1 MKYDTGSAVD
11 SSRPD
16 EGQQFRR
23 FVGAGEGP
31 IQSKVLSRFL
41 HSLNNLLT
49 VANGYVSLLEPCPS
63 GDASLRELHREAL
76 HAGER
81 AAAVSQA
88 LQSLM
93 LGQLASEELH
103 PVFVD
108 DMIRSLE
115 PLLSAVTGRQ
125 VPIHLDLSSRVGPIL
140 VNPPLLLRAIT
151 ACLADAL
158 PDRSSSSICFTVC
171 REQNTDSPQ
180 APWALLRIVSMAPP
194 GEPPGAIGFA
204 VSQLNELLA
213 TWDGSARNVQT
224 PGTHWD
230 LRILLPACDEQNTPL
245 CNGPRASAG
254 TRPCWRVLVV
264 EEDPAQLRILESGL
278 LDAGLA
284 VASFTRGSVALESIR
299 QDPHHYNLVISD
311 ILGSDLTGLELARAL
326 RLESPC
332 THVVFS
338 TSAERLALAKSSTN
352 APLLSR
358 PFDMAQVLDTVDS
371 LCGTARPT
379 ILVADDEESVRLLVR
394 QCLAEEGYVVLEA
407 DDGLHACEVLQEREV
422 QLLIVDL
429 VMPAH
434 EGLETIRSI
443 CRRGHRLKILAISGQ
458 RPEYLKAAGLLGAD
472 AVLRKPFSPVE
483 LRAAV
488 ERLLKQEET
497 SSV

>member
-1 MKYDTGSAVD
+1 MKHDAAGAIGNSPPND
-11 SSRPD
+11 
-16 EGQQFRR
+16 GLQFRR
-23 FVGAGEGP
+23 FVGTGDGP

-76 HAGER
+76 QAGER
-81 AAAVSQA
+81 AAAVSRA

-93 LGQLASEELH
+93 LGQSPPEELH

-108 DMIRSLE
+108 DLIRSLE

-125 VPIHLDLSSRVGPIL
+125 VPIHLDLSSRVGPAL

-151 ACLADAL
+151 ACIADAL
-158 PDRSSSSICFTVC
+158 PERTASSICFTVC
-171 REQNTDSPQ
+171 REQPADSPQ
-180 APWALLRIVSMAPP
+180 SPGALLRIVSMAQP
-194 GEPPGAIGFA
+194 GENPGPAGFA
-204 VSQLNELLA
+204 VEQVNELLA
-213 TWDGSARNVQT
+213 PWDGAAWNVQT

-230 LRILLPACDEQNTPL
+230 LRILLPSCDEQRTPL
-245 CNGPRASAG
+245 CNGARASAG

-264 EEDPAQLRILESGL
+264 EQDAAHLRTLESGL

-284 VASFTRGSVALESIR
+284 VASFTRGSAALESIR
-299 QDPHHYNLVISD
+299 NDPHHYNLVITD
-311 ILGSDLTGLELARAL
+311 IFGSDLTGLELARAL

-338 TSAERLALAKSSTN
+338 TSADRLAIARESTN

-358 PFDMAQVLDTVDS
+358 PFDMAQVLDTVDA
-371 LCGTARPT
+371 LCGAARPR

-394 QCLAEEGYVVLEA
+394 ECLSEQAYEVLEA
-407 DDGLHACEVLQEREV
+407 EDGLQACEVLQEREV
-422 QLLIVDL
+422 HLLIVDL
-429 VMPAH
+429 VMPSH

-472 AVLRKPFSPVE
+472 AVLRKPFSPAE
-483 LRAAV
+483 LRATV
-488 ERLLKQEET
+488 ERLLKLEET